1 MYNPDIL
8 PRIGMNKVQYQ
19 NGTTTSINHFYEK
32 LLKFMEELKKEEEE
46 KTMLD
51 DIRCRNGN
59 LTIVCGRI
67 AENREE
73 L

>member
-32 LLKFMEELKKEEEE
+32 LFLIKDMMNTKIGQTMALERDYYMRTFLDEFFAEWNCKK
-46 KTMLD
+46 
-51 DIRCRNGN
+51 
-59 LTIVCGRI
+59 
-67 AENREE
+67 
-73 L
+73 

>member
-32 LLKFMEELKKEEEE
+32 LLVLKDLMNTAKGKELAQERHDFMLKF
-46 KTMLD
+46 LD
-51 DIRCRNGN
+51 
-59 LTIVCGRI
+59 
-67 AENREE
+67 EFYREWRVE
-73 L
+73 